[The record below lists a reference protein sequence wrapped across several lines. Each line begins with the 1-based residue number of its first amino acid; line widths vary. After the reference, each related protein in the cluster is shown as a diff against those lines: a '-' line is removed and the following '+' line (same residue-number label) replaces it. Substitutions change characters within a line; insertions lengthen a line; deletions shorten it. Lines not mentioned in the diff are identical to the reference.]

1 MSGSTNRDGVI
12 SRGIVTPV
20 IQPGDDLQEIVISCV
35 ERANGG
41 NFCDSDIIGVTEAV
55 VAISQ
60 KNFVSHQ
67 NITDDISRKFAGA
80 TTLVVVDPIQS
91 RNRFMDALK
100 AIAKTP
106 TLERIVIVMTYPSDE
121 VGNHLISNRAIRKA
135 GINPY
140 TDILS
145 SDDFYALFGEPKHP
159 FTGKNYIAEY
169 ENACG
174 GKFNPKKACEGKAE
188 VILCNDFSK
197 LVEYTGCEDYLVCSI
212 HRRQE
217 TVEDLEAAGAKRILT
232 LADIMAEPI
241 DGSGYNS
248 DFGLYGTNLMKG
260 DRLKLMPRDCGEFVK
275 GIQEKIM
282 ERYGKKVEV
291 FVYGDG
297 AFKDPVG
304 GIWELADPVACLAS
318 TSGLKGT
325 PKEVKLKLIA
335 SEHEDKSA
343 EEIAAIVA
351 EERAKRKATE
361 DVTGENSL
369 GTTPRRITDLLASL
383 ADLTTGSGDRCT
395 PVVYIQNYL

>member
-41 NFCDSDIIGVTEAV
+41 EFCDSDIIGVTEAV

-80 TTLVVVDPIQS
+80 TSLVIVDPIQS

-106 TLERIVIVMTYPSDE
+106 TLSKIFIAMTYPSDE
-121 VGNHLISNRAIRKA
+121 VGNHLVSNKAIRKA

-145 SDDFYALFGEPKHP
+145 RDDFYEKFGEPKHP

-174 GKFNPKKACEGKAE
+174 GKAE

-232 LADIMAEPI
+232 LADIM
-241 DGSGYNS
+241 
-248 DFGLYGTNLMKG
+248 
-260 DRLKLMPRDCGEFVK
+260 
-275 GIQEKIM
+275 
-282 ERYGKKVEV
+282 
-291 FVYGDG
+291 
-297 AFKDPVG
+297 
-304 GIWELADPVACLAS
+304 
-318 TSGLKGT
+318 
-325 PKEVKLKLIA
+325 
-335 SEHEDKSA
+335 
-343 EEIAAIVA
+343 
-351 EERAKRKATE
+351 
-361 DVTGENSL
+361 
-369 GTTPRRITDLLASL
+369 
-383 ADLTTGSGDRCT
+383 
-395 PVVYIQNYL
+395 

>member
-41 NFCDSDIIGVTEAV
+41 EFCDSDIIGVTEAV

-67 NITDDISRKFAGA
+67 NITDDISRKFEGA

-106 TLERIVIVMTYPSDE
+106 TLSKIIIAMTYPSDE
-121 VGNHLISNRAIRKA
+121 VGNQLVSNRAIRKS
-135 GINPY
+135 GVNPY
-140 TDILS
+140 VDILTK
-145 SDDFYALFGEPKHP
+145 DEFCEKVGEPKHI

-169 ENACG
+169 EN
-174 GKFNPKKACEGKAE
+174 ACEGKAE

-232 LADIMAEPI
+232 LADIMSEPI

-260 DRLKLMPRDCGEFVK
+260 DRLKLMPRDCEEFVK
-275 GIQEKIM
+275 GIQEKIL
-282 ERYGKKVEV
+282 EKYGKKVEV